1 MPDTSSLLNLP
12 SKMND
17 NKLHIVAEMMN
28 HWTRTENNQYAQLVD
43 LQAQQV
49 SERNRYIAE
58 LQDDFHRVAQ
68 IANIQRRALRDF
80 ALAIEIMQDRI
91 NELDPN
97 HTEAFFTAHDANR
110 IPHVIRVD
118 RTQWNHGEVIDLTT
132 DDELEATQTTVM
144 EEEEQLSQE
153 F

>member
-1 MPDTSSLLNLP
+1 MPDTSSLLDLP

-17 NKLHIVAEMMN
+17 SKLHIVAEMMN
-28 HWTRTENNQYAQLVD
+28 HWTRAENDQYAALVD
-43 LQAQQV
+43 VQAQQV
-49 SERNRYIAE
+49 TERNRYIAE

-80 ALAIEIMQDRI
+80 ALAVEIMQQRI
-91 NELDPN
+91 NELDPE
-97 HTEAFFTAHDANR
+97 HHEAFFTATDANR

-132 DDELEATQTTVM
+132 DDELDATQPADQ
-144 EEEEQLSQE
+144 EQMSQE